1 MINEIFRMWTSL
13 GLMLE
18 VCEREQLSPAVWGCV
33 SLVHSHPPFG
43 IVIPEALGG
52 ASGGGQDWV
61 QEG

>member
-1 MINEIFRMWTSL
+1 MRTGL

-33 SLVHSHPPFG
+33 SLVHSHPPVE

-52 ASGGGQDWV
+52 ASGSSQDWV
-61 QEG
+61 HEG